1 MDEKIARVLISQEAL
16 AAKVGEIG
24 AKISE
29 DYAGKR
35 PLLVSVL
42 KGSIVFMADLMRAIT
57 IECDIDF
64 MSCSSYGKGQKSSGV
79 VRILKDLDS
88 DITNRHI
95 IVVEDILDSGLTL
108 SYILELLHARNA
120 ASIALC
126 TLLDKPERRKVDVK
140 VDYSGFVIPDEFVV
154 GYGLDYNNLYRNLPE
169 VCILK
174 EELYK

>member
-88 DITNRHI
+88 A
-95 IVVEDILDSGLTL
+95 
-108 SYILELLHARNA
+108 LLYFGAAARA
-120 ASIALC
+120 QRRLHRALYPARQAG
-126 TLLDKPERRKVDVK
+126 TAQGRRE
-140 VDYSGFVIPDEFVV
+140 GRLFRFCHP
-154 GYGLDYNNLYRNLPE
+154 G
-169 VCILK
+169 
-174 EELYK
+174 